1 MSDENKVLLRVS
13 NLKQYFPIG
22 KKKMGKPQSFVKAND
37 GISLNIYEGE
47 TFGLVGES
55 GCGKSTFGRTLL
67 QLYRQTGGRTV
78 YYGRTVEDFDLKY
91 VEEIFKNLPDKKKKC
106 EELLDK
112 VKKLEADYAKM
123 PEGTEEEKI
132 AKKVAG
138 QHLAEMESEADND
151 LLDITALI
159 GGLYTLD
166 ETALAEAGRH
176 YLAEYL
182 AMKEIRKINA
192 QADEFEKNGKSAKAG
207 EVKKKIPELQKK
219 VQAELAEIDKIRD
232 NCKKD
237 EDFEKYEVQKDDGI
251 NLANLTDAEM
261 RYLRRDLQ
269 LIFQDPY
276 SSLNPRMT
284 VGQIIGEGLMAH
296 NIFKK
301 GDPKMQDYI
310 MEIMEKCGL
319 ASYFIHRYPHQFSG
333 GMKQR
338 VIIAMAVCCKPKLI
352 IADEPT
358 TALDVTV
365 QAQVLELLKELQRD
379 MDTAILLIT
388 HNLGVVWEMCDKVMV
403 MYAGNT
409 VEFTDTKTLY
419 SNPRH
424 PYTWGL
430 LDSMPKLSD
439 ESKGEL
445 KTIPGTPPDLRLTG
459 KCCNFYNRCPYVTE
473 ACTQSVPPLVE
484 VEPGHFVACHR
495 QNLTNK
501 LEKGEGLKDE

>member
-1 MSDENKVLLRVS
+1 MSQNILTVKDLKTYFYTASGIAKAVDGVS
-13 NLKQYFPIG
+13 F
-22 KKKMGKPQSFVKAND
+22 
-37 GISLNIYEGE
+37 NIAKGE
-47 TFGLVGES
+47 TMGIVGES
-55 GCGKSTFGRTLL
+55 GSGKSVTSSSIIRLLPPRTGKIV
-67 QLYRQTGGRTV
+67 GGS
-78 YYGRTVEDFDLKY
+78 
-91 VEEIFKNLPDKKKKC
+91 I
-106 EELLDK
+106 
-112 VKKLEADYAKM
+112 
-123 PEGTEEEKI
+123 
-132 AKKVAG
+132 
-138 QHLAEMESEADND
+138 
-151 LLDITALI
+151 
-159 GGLYTLD
+159 
-166 ETALAEAGRH
+166 
-176 YLAEYL
+176 
-182 AMKEIRKINA
+182 
-192 QADEFEKNGKSAKAG
+192 EFEGKDVLALS
-207 EVKKKIPELQKK
+207 KKELN
-219 VQAELAEIDKIRD
+219 DFRG
-232 NCKKD
+232 KD
-237 EDFEKYEVQKDDGI
+237 IAV
-251 NLANLTDAEM
+251 
-261 RYLRRDLQ
+261 
-269 LIFQDPY
+269 IFQDPMT
-276 SSLNPRMT
+276 SLDPVFKIGKQMT
-284 VGQIIGEGLMAH
+284 EMIMAH
-296 NIFKK
+296 QNVTK
-301 GDPKMQDYI
+301 DEAWKMSVEALSKVGI
-310 MEIMEKCGL
+310 PEPEKRMN
-319 ASYFIHRYPHQFSG
+319 SYPYELSG
-333 GMKQR
+333 GMCQR

>member
-1 MSDENKVLLRVS
+1 MSENILTVKDLKTYFYTASGVAKAVDGVS
-13 NLKQYFPIG
+13 F
-22 KKKMGKPQSFVKAND
+22 
-37 GISLNIYEGE
+37 NIAKGE
-47 TFGLVGES
+47 TMGIVGES
-55 GCGKSTFGRTLL
+55 GSGKSVTSSSIIRLLPPRTGKIV
-67 QLYRQTGGRTV
+67 GGS
-78 YYGRTVEDFDLKY
+78 
-91 VEEIFKNLPDKKKKC
+91 I
-106 EELLDK
+106 
-112 VKKLEADYAKM
+112 
-123 PEGTEEEKI
+123 
-132 AKKVAG
+132 
-138 QHLAEMESEADND
+138 
-151 LLDITALI
+151 
-159 GGLYTLD
+159 
-166 ETALAEAGRH
+166 
-176 YLAEYL
+176 
-182 AMKEIRKINA
+182 
-192 QADEFEKNGKSAKAG
+192 EFEGKDVLALS
-207 EVKKKIPELQKK
+207 KKELN
-219 VQAELAEIDKIRD
+219 DFRG
-232 NCKKD
+232 KD
-237 EDFEKYEVQKDDGI
+237 IAV
-251 NLANLTDAEM
+251 
-261 RYLRRDLQ
+261 
-269 LIFQDPY
+269 IFQDPMT
-276 SSLNPRMT
+276 SLDPVFKIGKQMT
-284 VGQIIGEGLMAH
+284 EM
-296 NIFKK
+296 
-301 GDPKMQDYI
+301 
-310 MEIMEKCGL
+310 
-319 ASYFIHRYPHQFSG
+319 
-333 GMKQR
+333 
-338 VIIAMAVCCKPKLI
+338 I

-459 KCCNFYNRCPYVTE
+459 ECCNFYNRCPYVTE

>member
-1 MSDENKVLLRVS
+1 MSENILTVKDLKTYFYTASGIAKAVDGVS
-13 NLKQYFPIG
+13 F
-22 KKKMGKPQSFVKAND
+22 
-37 GISLNIYEGE
+37 NIAKGE
-47 TFGLVGES
+47 TMGIVGES
-55 GCGKSTFGRTLL
+55 GSGKSVTSSNIIRLLPPRTGKIV
-67 QLYRQTGGRTV
+67 GGS
-78 YYGRTVEDFDLKY
+78 
-91 VEEIFKNLPDKKKKC
+91 I
-106 EELLDK
+106 
-112 VKKLEADYAKM
+112 
-123 PEGTEEEKI
+123 
-132 AKKVAG
+132 
-138 QHLAEMESEADND
+138 
-151 LLDITALI
+151 
-159 GGLYTLD
+159 
-166 ETALAEAGRH
+166 
-176 YLAEYL
+176 
-182 AMKEIRKINA
+182 
-192 QADEFEKNGKSAKAG
+192 EFEGKDVLALS
-207 EVKKKIPELQKK
+207 KKELN
-219 VQAELAEIDKIRD
+219 DFRG
-232 NCKKD
+232 KD
-237 EDFEKYEVQKDDGI
+237 IAV
-251 NLANLTDAEM
+251 
-261 RYLRRDLQ
+261 
-269 LIFQDPY
+269 IFQDPMT
-276 SSLNPRMT
+276 SLDPVFKIGKQMT
-284 VGQIIGEGLMAH
+284 EMIMAH
-296 NIFKK
+296 QNVTK
-301 GDPKMQDYI
+301 DEAWKMAVEALSKVGI
-310 MEIMEKCGL
+310 PEPEKRMN
-319 ASYFIHRYPHQFSG
+319 SYPYELSG
-333 GMKQR
+333 GMCQR

>member
-1 MSDENKVLLRVS
+1 MSENILTVKDLKTYFYTASGVAKAVDGVS
-13 NLKQYFPIG
+13 F
-22 KKKMGKPQSFVKAND
+22 
-37 GISLNIYEGE
+37 NIAKGE
-47 TFGLVGES
+47 TMGIVGES
-55 GCGKSTFGRTLL
+55 GSGKSVTSSSIIRLLPPRTGKIV
-67 QLYRQTGGRTV
+67 GGS
-78 YYGRTVEDFDLKY
+78 
-91 VEEIFKNLPDKKKKC
+91 I
-106 EELLDK
+106 
-112 VKKLEADYAKM
+112 
-123 PEGTEEEKI
+123 
-132 AKKVAG
+132 
-138 QHLAEMESEADND
+138 
-151 LLDITALI
+151 
-159 GGLYTLD
+159 
-166 ETALAEAGRH
+166 
-176 YLAEYL
+176 
-182 AMKEIRKINA
+182 
-192 QADEFEKNGKSAKAG
+192 EFEGKDVLALS
-207 EVKKKIPELQKK
+207 KKELN
-219 VQAELAEIDKIRD
+219 DFRG
-232 NCKKD
+232 KD
-237 EDFEKYEVQKDDGI
+237 IAVV
-251 NLANLTDAEM
+251 
-261 RYLRRDLQ
+261 
-269 LIFQDPY
+269 FQDPMT
-276 SSLNPRMT
+276 SLDPVFKIGKQMT
-284 VGQIIGEGLMAH
+284 EMIMAH
-296 NIFKK
+296 QNVTK
-301 GDPKMQDYI
+301 DEAWKMAVEALNKVGI
-310 MEIMEKCGL
+310 PEPEKRMN
-319 ASYFIHRYPHQFSG
+319 SYPYELSG
-333 GMKQR
+333 GMCQR

-459 KCCNFYNRCPYVTE
+459 RCCNFYNRCPYVTE

>member
-1 MSDENKVLLRVS
+1 MSENILTVKDLKTYFYTASGIAKAVDGVS
-13 NLKQYFPIG
+13 F
-22 KKKMGKPQSFVKAND
+22 
-37 GISLNIYEGE
+37 NIAKGE
-47 TFGLVGES
+47 TMGIVGES
-55 GCGKSTFGRTLL
+55 GSGKSVTSSSIIRLLPPRTGKIV
-67 QLYRQTGGRTV
+67 GGS
-78 YYGRTVEDFDLKY
+78 
-91 VEEIFKNLPDKKKKC
+91 I
-106 EELLDK
+106 
-112 VKKLEADYAKM
+112 
-123 PEGTEEEKI
+123 
-132 AKKVAG
+132 
-138 QHLAEMESEADND
+138 
-151 LLDITALI
+151 
-159 GGLYTLD
+159 
-166 ETALAEAGRH
+166 
-176 YLAEYL
+176 
-182 AMKEIRKINA
+182 
-192 QADEFEKNGKSAKAG
+192 EFEGKDVLALS
-207 EVKKKIPELQKK
+207 KKELN
-219 VQAELAEIDKIRD
+219 DFRG
-232 NCKKD
+232 KD
-237 EDFEKYEVQKDDGI
+237 IAV
-251 NLANLTDAEM
+251 
-261 RYLRRDLQ
+261 
-269 LIFQDPY
+269 IFQDPMT
-276 SSLNPRMT
+276 SLDPVFKIGKQMT
-284 VGQIIGEGLMAH
+284 EMIMAH
-296 NIFKK
+296 QNVTK
-301 GDPKMQDYI
+301 DEAWKMAVEALSKVGI
-310 MEIMEKCGL
+310 PEPEKRMN
-319 ASYFIHRYPHQFSG
+319 SYPYELSG
-333 GMKQR
+333 GMCQR

-365 QAQVLELLKELQRD
+365 QAQVLELLKDLQRN

-459 KCCNFYNRCPYVTE
+459 RCCNFYNRCPYVTE

>member
-1 MSDENKVLLRVS
+1 MSENILTVKDLKTYFYTASGIAKAVDGVS
-13 NLKQYFPIG
+13 F
-22 KKKMGKPQSFVKAND
+22 
-37 GISLNIYEGE
+37 NIAKGE
-47 TFGLVGES
+47 TMGIVGES
-55 GCGKSTFGRTLL
+55 GSGKSVTSSSIIRLLPPRTGKIV
-67 QLYRQTGGRTV
+67 GGS
-78 YYGRTVEDFDLKY
+78 
-91 VEEIFKNLPDKKKKC
+91 I
-106 EELLDK
+106 
-112 VKKLEADYAKM
+112 
-123 PEGTEEEKI
+123 
-132 AKKVAG
+132 
-138 QHLAEMESEADND
+138 
-151 LLDITALI
+151 
-159 GGLYTLD
+159 
-166 ETALAEAGRH
+166 
-176 YLAEYL
+176 
-182 AMKEIRKINA
+182 
-192 QADEFEKNGKSAKAG
+192 EFEGKD
-207 EVKKKIPELQKK
+207 V
-219 VQAELAEIDKIRD
+219 LALS
-232 NCKKD
+232 KKD
-237 EDFEKYEVQKDDGI
+237 LNDFRGKDI
-251 NLANLTDAEM
+251 AV
-261 RYLRRDLQ
+261 
-269 LIFQDPY
+269 IFQDPMT
-276 SSLNPRMT
+276 SLDPVFKIGKQMT
-284 VGQIIGEGLMAH
+284 EMIMAH
-296 NIFKK
+296 QNVTK
-301 GDPKMQDYI
+301 DEAWKMAVEALSKVGI
-310 MEIMEKCGL
+310 PEPEKRMN
-319 ASYFIHRYPHQFSG
+319 SYPYELSG
-333 GMKQR
+333 GMCQR

>member
-1 MSDENKVLLRVS
+1 MSENILTVKDLKTYFYTASGIAKAVDGVS
-13 NLKQYFPIG
+13 F
-22 KKKMGKPQSFVKAND
+22 
-37 GISLNIYEGE
+37 NIAKGE
-47 TFGLVGES
+47 TMGIVGES
-55 GCGKSTFGRTLL
+55 GSGKSVTSSSIIRLLPPRTGKIV
-67 QLYRQTGGRTV
+67 GGSI
-78 YYGRTVEDFDLKY
+78 EF
-91 VEEIFKNLPDKKKKC
+91 
-106 EELLDK
+106 
-112 VKKLEADYAKM
+112 
-123 PEGTEEEKI
+123 EGK
-132 AKKVAG
+132 
-138 QHLAEMESEADND
+138 D
-151 LLDITALI
+151 
-159 GGLYTLD
+159 
-166 ETALAEAGRH
+166 ALA
-176 YLAEYL
+176 LSK
-182 AMKEIRKINA
+182 KELNDFR
-192 QADEFEKNGKSAKAG
+192 GKDIA
-207 EVKKKIPELQKK
+207 V
-219 VQAELAEIDKIRD
+219 
-232 NCKKD
+232 
-237 EDFEKYEVQKDDGI
+237 
-251 NLANLTDAEM
+251 
-261 RYLRRDLQ
+261 
-269 LIFQDPY
+269 IFQDPMT
-276 SSLNPRMT
+276 SLDPVFKIGKQMT
-284 VGQIIGEGLMAH
+284 EMIMAH
-296 NIFKK
+296 QNVTK
-301 GDPKMQDYI
+301 DEAWKMAVEALSKVGI
-310 MEIMEKCGL
+310 PEPEKRMN
-319 ASYFIHRYPHQFSG
+319 SYPYELSG
-333 GMKQR
+333 GMCQR

>member
-1 MSDENKVLLRVS
+1 MSENILTVKDLKTYFYTASGVAKAVDGVS
-13 NLKQYFPIG
+13 F
-22 KKKMGKPQSFVKAND
+22 
-37 GISLNIYEGE
+37 NIAKGE
-47 TFGLVGES
+47 TMGIVGES
-55 GCGKSTFGRTLL
+55 GSGKSVTSSSIIRLLPPRTGKIV
-67 QLYRQTGGRTV
+67 GGS
-78 YYGRTVEDFDLKY
+78 
-91 VEEIFKNLPDKKKKC
+91 I
-106 EELLDK
+106 
-112 VKKLEADYAKM
+112 
-123 PEGTEEEKI
+123 
-132 AKKVAG
+132 
-138 QHLAEMESEADND
+138 
-151 LLDITALI
+151 
-159 GGLYTLD
+159 
-166 ETALAEAGRH
+166 
-176 YLAEYL
+176 
-182 AMKEIRKINA
+182 
-192 QADEFEKNGKSAKAG
+192 EFEGKDVLALS
-207 EVKKKIPELQKK
+207 KKELN
-219 VQAELAEIDKIRD
+219 DFRG
-232 NCKKD
+232 KD
-237 EDFEKYEVQKDDGI
+237 IAV
-251 NLANLTDAEM
+251 
-261 RYLRRDLQ
+261 
-269 LIFQDPY
+269 IFQDPMT
-276 SSLNPRMT
+276 SLDPVFKIGKQMT
-284 VGQIIGEGLMAH
+284 EMIMAH
-296 NIFKK
+296 QNVTK
-301 GDPKMQDYI
+301 DEAWKMAVEALNKVGI
-310 MEIMEKCGL
+310 PEPEKRMN
-319 ASYFIHRYPHQFSG
+319 SYPYELSG
-333 GMKQR
+333 GMCQR

-358 TALDVTV
+358 TAVDVTV

-459 KCCNFYNRCPYVTE
+459 QCCNFYNRCPYVTE

>member
-1 MSDENKVLLRVS
+1 MSENILTVKDLKTYFYTASGVAKAVDGVS
-13 NLKQYFPIG
+13 F
-22 KKKMGKPQSFVKAND
+22 
-37 GISLNIYEGE
+37 NIAKGE
-47 TFGLVGES
+47 TMGIVGES
-55 GCGKSTFGRTLL
+55 GSGKSVTSSSIIRLLPPRTGKIV
-67 QLYRQTGGRTV
+67 GGS
-78 YYGRTVEDFDLKY
+78 
-91 VEEIFKNLPDKKKKC
+91 I
-106 EELLDK
+106 
-112 VKKLEADYAKM
+112 
-123 PEGTEEEKI
+123 
-132 AKKVAG
+132 
-138 QHLAEMESEADND
+138 
-151 LLDITALI
+151 
-159 GGLYTLD
+159 
-166 ETALAEAGRH
+166 
-176 YLAEYL
+176 
-182 AMKEIRKINA
+182 
-192 QADEFEKNGKSAKAG
+192 EFEGKDVLALS
-207 EVKKKIPELQKK
+207 KKELN
-219 VQAELAEIDKIRD
+219 DFRG
-232 NCKKD
+232 KD
-237 EDFEKYEVQKDDGI
+237 IAV
-251 NLANLTDAEM
+251 
-261 RYLRRDLQ
+261 
-269 LIFQDPY
+269 IFQDPMT
-276 SSLNPRMT
+276 SLDPVFKIGKQMT
-284 VGQIIGEGLMAH
+284 EMIMAH
-296 NIFKK
+296 QNVTK
-301 GDPKMQDYI
+301 DEAWKMSVEALSKVGI
-310 MEIMEKCGL
+310 PEPEKRMN
-319 ASYFIHRYPHQFSG
+319 SYPYELSG
-333 GMKQR
+333 GMCQR
-338 VIIAMAVCCKPKLI
+338 VIIAMAVCCKPKPI

-459 KCCNFYNRCPYVTE
+459 ECCNFYNRCPYVTE